1 MITPRLN
8 WLFNIDPEWVEA
20 RLLDLADQTNADA
33 EAFWGGYFWGAR
45 TPQLPLYQR
54 LKPFFF
60 ALARN
65 GVKRR
70 DHANKLAGMLLAGWG
85 GEEEAQETERLIPA
99 VVLRAIQFHADEELR
114 KQLLCSLERWARE
127 PTSRSEALRMGQEC
141 ESKV

>member
-85 GEEEAQETERLIPA
+85 GEEEAQEPERL
-99 VVLRAIQFHADEELR
+99 DR
-114 KQLLCSLERWARE
+114 KSTRLN
-127 PTSRSEALRMGQEC
+127 SRH
-141 ESKV
+141 

>member
-85 GEEEAQETERLIPA
+85 GEEEAQEPERLI
-99 VVLRAIQFHADEELR
+99 
-114 KQLLCSLERWARE
+114 
-127 PTSRSEALRMGQEC
+127 RSEEHTSELQSLMRISYAVFCLKKKPTRT
-141 ESKV
+141 ST

>member
-45 TPQLPLYQR
+45 TPQLPLYQC

-85 GEEEAQETERLIPA
+85 GEEEATERT
-99 VVLRAIQFHADEELR
+99 DERRVGEEVCMRCRL
-114 KQLLCSLERWARE
+114 WRE
-127 PTSRSEALRMGQEC
+127 SQ
-141 ESKV
+141 K